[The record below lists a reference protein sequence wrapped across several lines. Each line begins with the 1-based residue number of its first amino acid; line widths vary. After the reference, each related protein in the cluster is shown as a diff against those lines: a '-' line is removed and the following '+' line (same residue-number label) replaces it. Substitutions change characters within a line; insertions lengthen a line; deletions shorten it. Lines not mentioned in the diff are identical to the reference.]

1 MIKRMRLASLIGL
14 GGVFLA
20 QMGFAEVPAEALTG
34 DAAAGK
40 KLAGQCRT
48 CHGIDGFAKIPIA
61 PHIGGENPAYIMHQ
75 LTAFREG
82 TREHEMMTVVAKG
95 LSDQKIADLA
105 AWYSSHTASSTLPTG
120 KTEDMAP
127 EDCTGCHGVNGIAV
141 VPDAPN
147 LAGET
152 AIYIDTQLK
161 AFRLGKRKHEIMS
174 VIAADLD
181 DARMREL
188 ADWYAAMK
196 LTITVAP

>member
-1 MIKRMRLASLIGL
+1 MSKRMGLASLIGL

-82 TREHEMMTVVAKG
+82 TRAHEMMTVVAKN
-95 LSDQKIADLA
+95 LTDQQIADLA
-105 AWYSSHTASSTLPTG
+105 AWYSGHVATAALPVG
-120 KTEDMAP
+120 KTEEMAP
-127 EDCTGCHGVNGIAV
+127 EDCTGCHGANGIAV

-161 AFRLGKRKHEIMS
+161 AFRLGKRQHEVMS

-188 ADWYAAMK
+188 ADWYAGMK
-196 LTITVAP
+196 LTIASSP

>member
-1 MIKRMRLASLIGL
+1 MAKRMRLASLIGL

-20 QMGFAEVPAEALTG
+20 QMGLAEVPAEALTG
-34 DAAAGK
+34 DPAAGK

-82 TREHEMMTVVAKG
+82 TRAHEMMTVVAKT
-95 LSDQKIADLA
+95 LTDQQIADLA
-105 AWYSSHTASSTLPTG
+105 AWYSSHVATATLPPG
-120 KTEDMAP
+120 KTEEMAP
-127 EDCTGCHGVNGIAV
+127 QDCVACHGANGIAL

-188 ADWYAAMK
+188 GNWFEAMK
-196 LTITVAP
+196 LTITPAP